1 MSTNLKSRWTAA
13 VIAFFMLLT
22 VFVVLP
28 QTGTADVFG
37 ATKKGTVKKSRLIVR
52 AHAGKTYKKLGTLK
66 KGKTITIRGT
76 KKAKSGKKWY
86 KTRLNSRKG
95 NV

>member
-52 AHAGKTYKKLGTLK
+52 AHAGK
-66 KGKTITIRGT
+66 
-76 KKAKSGKKWY
+76 
-86 KTRLNSRKG
+86 
-95 NV
+95 

>member
-66 KGKTITIRGT
+66 KRQDDYDKGY
-76 KKAKSGKKWY
+76 KKGKKRE
-86 KTRLNSRKG
+86 KM
-95 NV
+95 V